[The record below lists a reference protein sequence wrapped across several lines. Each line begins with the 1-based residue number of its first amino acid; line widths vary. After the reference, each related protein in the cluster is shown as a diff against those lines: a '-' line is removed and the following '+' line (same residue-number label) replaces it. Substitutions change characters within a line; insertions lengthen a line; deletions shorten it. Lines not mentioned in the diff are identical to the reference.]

1 MKIKLLTIYLLFS
14 ILFISCSNDEKL
26 EKDEEII
33 NINKDLIIV
42 SEKQFNSSNMQ
53 LGIIDTSIFES
64 YISSNGSIDVP
75 PKNRAQISSY
85 FGGNVKGISLL
96 PGDYVKKGQNL
107 FILENPE
114 IIQIQKEFLESRS
127 ELNYLESDYNRQKEL
142 REGNVSSKKNYLK
155 AETEFQKMKIKY
167 ESLYKTLKMI
177 NIDPDNLTSD
187 KIQSYINIF
196 SPISGYISDI
206 FVSEGYYL
214 SKNEVAMSIF
224 NTEHLHLKL
233 NIYEKDLP
241 KIKKGQKISFNI
253 QGDNQSYLADVH
265 LINRN
270 VNEKKGTISVHGHL
284 LDEKN
289 VDHFAPGM
297 YINSKIFI
305 DSLFAF
311 SLPQNAIVEDGNQYY
326 GLLLSKI
333 ENNNYYFEKVN
344 FKVGLNDEVNTQILN
359 YKEFKRDGEFLIK
372 GAYSFISE

>member
-1 MKIKLLTIYLLFS
+1 MKIKLLNIYLLFS
-14 ILFISCSNDEKL
+14 ILFISCSKDEKI
-26 EKDEEII
+26 EKDEETI

-42 SEKQFNSSNMQ
+42 SEEQFNSSNLQ
-53 LGIIDTSIFES
+53 LGKIDTSIFES
-64 YISSNGSIDVP
+64 YISSNGSIDIP

-96 PGDYVKKGQNL
+96 PGDYVKKGQKL

-114 IIQIQKEFLESRS
+114 IIQIQKEFLESKS
-127 ELNYLESDYNRQKEL
+127 ELNYLESDYQRQKEL
-142 REGNVSSKKNYLK
+142 REGNVSSEKNYLK

-177 NIDPDNLTSD
+177 NIDPDNLSSD

-196 SPISGYISDI
+196 SPISGYLSDI

-224 NTEHLHLKL
+224 NTEHLHLEL

-270 VNEKKGTISVHGHL
+270 VNEKNRTISVHGHL
-284 LDEKN
+284 LDEKKADN
-289 VDHFAPGM
+289 FAPGM

-305 DSLFAF
+305 DSIAAF
-311 SLPQNAIVEDGNQYY
+311 CLPQNAIVEFGNQYY

-333 ENNNYYFEKVN
+333 ENNYYYFEKVS

-359 YKEFKRDGEFLIK
+359 YKEFKKDSKFLVNNVYSLIK
-372 GAYSFISE
+372 E

>member
-1 MKIKLLTIYLLFS
+1 MKIKLLNIYLLFS
-14 ILFISCSNDEKL
+14 ILFISCSNDEKIQ
-26 EKDEEII
+26 KDEETI
-33 NINKDLIIV
+33 NINNDLIIV
-42 SEKQFNSSNMQ
+42 SEEQFNSSNLQ
-53 LGIIDTSIFES
+53 LGKIDTSIFES

-96 PGDYVKKGQNL
+96 PGNYVKKGQKL
-107 FILENPE
+107 FVLENPE
-114 IIQIQKEFLESRS
+114 IIQIQKEFLESKS
-127 ELNYLESDYNRQKEL
+127 ELNYLESDYERQKEL
-142 REGNVSSKKNYLK
+142 REGDVSSKKNYLK

-224 NTEHLHLKL
+224 NTEHLHLEL

-270 VNEKKGTISVHGHL
+270 VNEKKRTISVHGHL

-289 VDHFAPGM
+289 VDNFAPGM

-305 DSLFAF
+305 DSLVAF
-311 SLPQNAIVEDGNQYY
+311 SLPQNAIVENGNEYY

-333 ENNNYYFEKVN
+333 ENNNYYFEKVS

-359 YKEFKRDGEFLIK
+359 YKEFKRDAEFLIK
-372 GAYSFISE
+372 GTYSLISE